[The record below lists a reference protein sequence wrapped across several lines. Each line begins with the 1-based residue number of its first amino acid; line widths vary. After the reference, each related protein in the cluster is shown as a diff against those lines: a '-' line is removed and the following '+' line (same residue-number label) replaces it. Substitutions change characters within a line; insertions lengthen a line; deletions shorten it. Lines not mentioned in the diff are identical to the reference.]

1 MSFTISLPPLPPP
14 STSLLPP
21 VTNAASDLSN
31 LNPPSAPYQNA
42 SRRQKSHAATAS
54 RNSTLALL
62 SADERTIAQRKMA
75 IAMYGYSWLKPAG
88 CAKTMLGRREEEL
101 EREEV
106 EKQLREVELQE
117 RLQQEAEEQD
127 RLAQLGETG
136 EPEGERDL
144 DEEIPD
150 ADGGADAGGLSDEY
164 EDVEEDDG
172 MQGDLDDEIPDADA
186 EEDEDEDDEDDEIMS
201 PDPTTVN
208 AEWVYDT
215 RREPDTDEEDVPPS
229 PVHASRVRMQA
240 TASVAG
246 VYVGSDYGQDERDA
260 QDLASAMID
269 EDEIFDE
276 RRDDPS
282 NTYSGGERDLDDD
295 VPEAESDQAWEHTD
309 TELEESEI
317 MDISILPPSGV
328 GSRQIQQRDSLE
340 STEARLGLSGRRI
353 TSTGAGSTR
362 VSTRRSSGPWIAEPS
377 TTATATSAAR
387 AETDTHPRARMF
399 SGNQSHSHSQS
410 QSQLHYPQHQ
420 HQYSHQQQHQY
431 SINQTPGILD
441 SPVDGDNTGLGS
453 VFSQGLG
460 AAAAAVQGGLNV
472 DPDLGSDPFASSV
485 PRVTRSTSTHFTRG
499 AMFRRDVHAPAAP
512 PEEELPSSSPDRPGQ
527 RTNANPT
534 TTTEN
539 PATRAT
545 AARNWLDGAAAAV
558 GGSARRTLFGRT
570 AARRG
575 AAATTNSA
583 SGGLFTPSPA
593 TGQQQSHR
601 AAGAAAAAAA
611 AATTRAA
618 QQEWET
624 PINNAGNGHALDSG
638 QTSSQNTTD
647 ANQRET
653 RSRSGRFLGGRSR
666 RER

>member
-1 MSFTISLPPLPPP
+1 MFFTISLPPLPPP

-31 LNPPSAPYQNA
+31 LNPPSAPYQHG

-164 EDVEEDDG
+164 EDVEDDDG

-215 RREPDTDEEDVPPS
+215 RREPDTDEEDATPS

-260 QDLASAMID
+260 QDLANAMID

-276 RRDDPS
+276 RRDDRS
-282 NTYSGGERDLDDD
+282 NIYSGGERDLDDD

-317 MDISILPPSGV
+317 MDISILPPG
-328 GSRQIQQRDSLE
+328 GGGARHIQQRASLDG
-340 STEARLGLSGRRI
+340 TEARLSLSGRRV
-353 TSTGAGSTR
+353 TSAGTGSRR
-362 VSTRRSSGPWIAEPS
+362 VSARRSSGPWIAEPS
-377 TTATATSAAR
+377 TTATSAAQ

-410 QSQLHYPQHQ
+410 QPQLHYPQHQ

-441 SPVDGDNTGLGS
+441 SPLDGDNTGLGS
-453 VFSQGLG
+453 VFSQG
-460 AAAAAVQGGLNV
+460 AAVQGGLNV

-499 AMFRRDVHAPAAP
+499 AMFRRDAPAP
-512 PEEELPSSSPDRPGQ
+512 PQEEEFPSSSPDRTGQ

-534 TTTEN
+534 MTEN

-575 AAATTNSA
+575 AAAATTNSA

-593 TGQQQSHR
+593 TGQQQPSR
-601 AAGAAAAAAA
+601 AAG

-618 QQEWET
+618 QREWET
-624 PINNAGNGHALDSG
+624 PINNAGNPRALESG
-638 QTSSQNTTD
+638 QTSSQNTD